1 MLIELREQAADDDDE
16 PPPAVE
22 ESNGRVARLYATR
35 PQIRAMLANGVT
47 AVSAGRPKCPLCE
60 FPMDPDGHIC
70 PRMN

>member
-1 MLIELREQAADDDDE
+1 
-16 PPPAVE
+16 
-22 ESNGRVARLYATR
+22 
-35 PQIRAMLANGVT
+35 MLANGIV